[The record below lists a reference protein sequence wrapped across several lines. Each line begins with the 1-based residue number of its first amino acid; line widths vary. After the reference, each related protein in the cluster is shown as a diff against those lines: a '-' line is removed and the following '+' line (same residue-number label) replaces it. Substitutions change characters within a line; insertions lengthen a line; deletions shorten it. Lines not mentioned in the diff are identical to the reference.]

1 MKQNP
6 MPHLQRGERRPR
18 AVGDSPSNT
27 AGVQSLEL
35 GYCLSRSIDLLYS
48 EPARQSCF
56 IVKLSLRADHTHWWW
71 TMGCQGIT
79 DLPSVL
85 WPSV

>member
-27 AGVQSLEL
+27 AEVLGLEL
-35 GYCLSRSIDLLYS
+35 GLFLSPSIDLLYS

-56 IVKLSLRADHTHWWW
+56 IIKLSLRADHTHWWW
-71 TMGCQGIT
+71 DDGM
-79 DLPSVL
+79 SRNH
-85 WPSV
+85 